1 MAHAIA
7 VSLPTAERPM
17 QHLILTARPELYPPG
32 IVTVGIDDPRL
43 EPWAALAQRWGA
55 WGVRSVALCGLG

>member
-1 MAHAIA
+1 
-7 VSLPTAERPM
+7 M